1 MNWLSI
7 FDFERGPS
15 DGVMMVI
22 IGLAVLLMIVCFIMA
37 AISDKGDKNE

>member
-15 DGVMMVI
+15 NGVMMVI

-37 AISDKGDKNE
+37 TKGDKNE